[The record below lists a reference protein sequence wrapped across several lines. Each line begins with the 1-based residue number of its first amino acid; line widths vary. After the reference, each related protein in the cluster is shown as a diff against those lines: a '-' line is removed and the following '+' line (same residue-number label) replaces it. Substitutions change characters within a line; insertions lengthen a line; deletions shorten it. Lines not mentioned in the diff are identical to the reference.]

1 MTGHSGAPG
10 GNNAPD
16 RQADLRAPLVAAG
29 ATAWARRQVEFL
41 RFRLLENATLVRRGL
56 HSLRARGLVAT
67 WRVVRARVFGSRLT
81 PHRLELYPALDPAT
95 VARLPGSDTPRASIV
110 LPVHNQLALTLHC
123 LHALERSG
131 DRAAFEV
138 LLVDDASTDDTPARL
153 STVSG
158 LRYFR
163 TPDNIGFIGACNFGA
178 AQARGDMLVFLNN
191 DTIVQPGWLDSLL
204 ATFDRFPDTGL
215 AGSKLVYPDGRL
227 QEAGGIVHA
236 DGQPANYGR
245 FQDPLDPR
253 FNFVRQADYCSGAA
267 LAIPRALFA
276 SLDGFDPYFSPA
288 YFEDTDLAMRVRAR
302 GLKVRYQPASVVV
315 HLEGGTSGTDTRR
328 GIKAYQASNMLKF
341 RERWQSVLADAHP
354 ARDPIDLHGI
364 AADLAARHRCRPHV
378 LVMDSYT
385 PTPDRDSGSVRM
397 VELLGLLVEAN
408 CGVVFM
414 SQALG
419 HDGRYT
425 SDLQQRGVE
434 VWWRPWIRGLAGW
447 LHGHGERFD
456 AIVVSRHYVLSPI
469 LPMLRALAP
478 NARIVFDTVDL
489 HFLREEREAA
499 RSGDAH
505 ARRTA
510 ARTRKREL
518 DLVRA
523 ADTTWVVSS
532 VEYDLLRD
540 LVPGADV
547 RIVSNIHRAGD
558 APPGFDAR
566 CGLVFVGSYRHPPNV
581 DAARW
586 MVTEILPLVRQQ
598 LPGTELHLVG
608 ADATPP
614 VLALAKQPGVRF
626 LGQVPELD
634 PLLDRCLASVA
645 PLRVGAGI
653 KGKINQSL
661 ARGLP
666 VVATSC
672 AVEGMFL
679 RDGEDV
685 LVADDAQAFADAIV
699 RLARDRAL
707 WERLQLGGL
716 ENTRR
721 HFSPETARAVLLP
734 WLQELHTPR
743 ADA

>member
-1 MTGHSGAPG
+1 MTAQGGAPG
-10 GNNAPD
+10 GRNAPE
-16 RQADLRAPLVAAG
+16 RQAGLPAAPVSAG
-29 ATAWARRQVEFL
+29 VLGWARRHLEFL
-41 RFRLLENATLVRRGL
+41 RFRLLEHASLARRGM
-56 HSLRARGLVAT
+56 HSLRSRGLLPT
-67 WRVVRARVFGSRLT
+67 WRIVHARVFAHRLS
-81 PHRLELYPALDPAT
+81 PHRLELYPGFDPGAALH
-95 VARLPGSDTPRASIV
+95 LPRADAPRASIV
-110 LPVHNQLALTLHC
+110 VPVHNQLALSLRC
-123 LHALERSG
+123 LHALERSA

-138 LLVDDASTDDTPARL
+138 LLVDDASTDDTQSRL
-153 STVSG
+153 STVPG
-158 LRYFR
+158 LRYFL
-163 TPDNIGFIGACNFGA
+163 TPHNVGFIGACNLGA
-178 AQARGDMLVFLNN
+178 SRARGDVLVFLNN
-191 DTIVQPGWLDSLL
+191 DTIVQPGWLDDLL

-215 AGSKLVYPDGRL
+215 VGSKLVYPDGRM

-267 LAIPRALFA
+267 LAIPRALFEA
-276 SLDGFDPYFSPA
+276 LHGFDPYFSPA
-288 YFEDTDLAMRVRAR
+288 YFEDTDLAMRVRAH

-315 HLEGGTSGTDTRR
+315 HLEGATSGTDTRR

-341 RERWQSVLADAHP
+341 RERWQAVLADTHP
-354 ARDPIDLHGI
+354 APDPLDLHGM
-364 AADLAARHRCRPHV
+364 AADVAARHRFRRHV

-397 VELLGLLVEAN
+397 VELLGLLVDAD

-434 VWWRPWIRGLAGW
+434 VWWRPWIRGLSGW
-447 LHGHGERFD
+447 LHRHGGRFD
-456 AIVVSRHYVLSPI
+456 AIIVSRHYVLSPI

-478 NARIVFDTVDL
+478 DAKIVFDTVDL

-499 RSGDAH
+499 HSGDAA

-510 ARTRKREL
+510 ARTRATEL
-518 DLVRA
+518 ALVRA

-532 VEYDLLRD
+532 VEQRLLRD

-566 CGLVFVGSYRHPPNV
+566 RDLVFVGSYRHPPNV

-586 MVTEILPLVRQQ
+586 MVTEILPLVREQ
-598 LPGTELHLVG
+598 LPDIELHLVG
-608 ADATPP
+608 ADATPA
-614 VLALAKQPGVRF
+614 VLALASRPGVRY
-626 LGQVPELD
+626 LGQVPELE

-672 AVEGMFL
+672 AIEGMFL

-707 WERLQLGGL
+707 WERLQFAGL

-721 HFSPETARAVLLP
+721 HFSPEAARAVLLP
-734 WLQELHTPR
+734 WLQGLRTPTLT
-743 ADA
+743 A

>member
-1 MTGHSGAPG
+1 MTAQDGAPG
-10 GNNAPD
+10 GDDAPD
-16 RQADLRAPLVAAG
+16 REDGPAALPAATGPLG
-29 ATAWARRQVEFL
+29 WARRQLEYL
-41 RFRLLENATLVRRGL
+41 RFRVLENAALARRGM
-56 HSLRARGLVAT
+56 HSLRNRGLLPT
-67 WRVVRARVFGSRLT
+67 WRIVRGRVFARRLA
-81 PHRLELYPALDPAT
+81 PHRLELYPGLDPA
-95 VARLPGSDTPRASIV
+95 ADLHLPRADAPRASIV
-110 LPVHNQLALTLHC
+110 VPVHNQLALTLHC
-123 LHALERSG
+123 LHAIARSG
-131 DRAAFEV
+131 DHAAFEV
-138 LLVDDASTDDTPARL
+138 LLVDDASTDDTPSRL
-153 STVSG
+153 SRVAG

-163 TPDNIGFIGACNFGA
+163 TPDNLGFIAACNLGA
-178 AQARGDMLVFLNN
+178 AQARGEVLVFLNN
-191 DTIVQPGWLDSLL
+191 DTIVQPRWLDGLL

-227 QEAGGIVHA
+227 QEAGGIVYA

-267 LAIPRALFA
+267 LAIPRALFEA
-276 SLDGFDPYFSPA
+276 LDGFDVHFSPA

-302 GLKVRYQPASVVV
+302 GLKVRYQPGSVVV
-315 HLEGGTSGTDTRR
+315 HLEGATSGTDPRR

-341 RERWQSVLADAHP
+341 RERWQAVLRKVHP
-354 ARDPIDLHGI
+354 APDLLDLHGL
-364 AADLAARHRCRPHV
+364 AADLAARHRYRRHV

-397 VELLGLLVEAN
+397 VELLGLLVGAD

-414 SQALG
+414 SQALV

-447 LHGHGERFD
+447 LHRHGGRFD

-478 NARIVFDTVDL
+478 EAKIVFDTVDL
-489 HFLREEREAA
+489 HFLREDREAE
-499 RSGDAH
+499 RSGDPA

-510 ARTRKREL
+510 ARTRASEL
-518 DLVRA
+518 SLVRA
-523 ADTTWVVSS
+523 VDTTWVVSS
-532 VEYDLLRD
+532 VEQDLLRE

-547 RIVSNIHRAGD
+547 RIVSNIHSAGD
-558 APPGFDAR
+558 SPPGFDAR
-566 CGLVFVGSYRHPPNV
+566 RDLVFVGSYRHPPNV

-586 MVTEILPLVRQQ
+586 MVTDILPRVREQ

-608 ADATPP
+608 ADATPS
-614 VLALAKQPGVRF
+614 VLALANHPGVRF
-626 LGQVPELD
+626 LGHVPELE

-645 PLRVGAGI
+645 PLRFGAGI

-685 LVADDAQAFADAIV
+685 LVADDAQSFANAIV

-707 WERLQLGGL
+707 WERLQGAGL
-716 ENTRR
+716 DNTRR
-721 HFSPETARAVLLP
+721 HFSPDSARNVLLP
-734 WLQELHTPR
+734 WLQGLR
-743 ADA
+743 LRGRVA